1 MVMPAGVPTP
11 ILSRLSSEIEKILNT
26 QDVKD
31 RFSTLGA
38 NVLFMTPEHYAEY
51 VRAEIKKWSVVV
63 RETGMR
69 VD

>member
-1 MVMPAGVPTP
+1 
-11 ILSRLSSEIEKILNT
+11 
-26 QDVKD
+26 
-31 RFSTLGA
+31 
-38 NVLFMTPEHYAEY
+38 MTPERYAEY